1 MSKHVNELSESELIR
16 AIIIIDNKLKLGYLD
31 DEVVAH
37 VETFTTN

>member
-16 AIIIIDNKLKLGYLD
+16 AIIISDNKLKLGYLD
-31 DEVVAH
+31 EEIVSH